1 MYPLFESLCVQDGQL
16 LHAQWHR
23 LRFEKA
29 YRHCYGHSNPFDLL
43 QDLSIPTEFAQGKVK
58 LRIQYNK
65 QNRNFHFEH
74 YQFQKIQSLQLV
86 YTKELDY
93 QYKYSQREKLET
105 LFAKRG
111 NCDDV
116 LIVRKGWITD
126 SSYANVV
133 FFDGKDWWTPKN
145 PLLEGTCRARLLDR
159 GIIKEA
165 ELGVED
171 IKNFKGL
178 KLVNALRDL
187 NQPMIPINRLMY

>member
-29 YRHCYGHSNPFDLL
+29 YRHCYGNSNPFDLL